1 MKLMTGVRLLFLN
14 WNTTQYT
21 LMRAYIMFF
30 ETGISLVDESA
41 TPSNVSQVEI
51 APGIH
56 AAYDLP
62 QEDNEEANPSCETNL
77 SLEELMAQMKTI

>member
-1 MKLMTGVRLLFLN
+1 
-14 WNTTQYT
+14 
-21 LMRAYIMFF
+21 MRAYIMFF

-62 QEDNEEANPSCETNL
+62 QEDNEEAHPSCETNL